1 MKVRFVTADVFTNK
15 PFTGNQLAVL
25 PDARAI
31 PEELLLPIA
40 REFNYSETTF
50 VYPPEHPA
58 HARRLRIFT
67 PGAEVPFAGHPTIGT
82 AVVLAAIGE
91 IPLSGD
97 ETRIVLEEKVGP
109 VPVTIRARD
118 GVAAGGQL
126 AVAKLPEVG
135 PPPPPRTTLAE
146 LLSLE
151 PSQLLGGPNGPQAV
165 SCGLPFLIVPVKDR
179 AAVAA
184 ATVRMDVWASTLKR
198 YWAPDI
204 MVVARDPELD
214 GSDLRARVFVPGLS
228 VPEDPATGSCA
239 AALAGYLAARE
250 AAPNGSLRWVMEQ
263 GFEMGRP
270 SILELEADKR
280 DGAVVAVRVAG
291 DTVVV
296 SEGSMG
302 IRGAGGAEGAG
313 VQRF

>member
-1 MKVRFVTADVFTNK
+1 MKLRFITADVFTNR
-15 PFTGNQLAVL
+15 PFTGNQLAVV

-31 PEELLLPIA
+31 PEELLLPLA

-50 VYPPEHPA
+50 VYPPEKPGHT
-58 HARRLRIFT
+58 RRVRIFT
-67 PGAEVPFAGHPTIGT
+67 PGAEIPFAGHPTIGT
-82 AVVLAAIGE
+82 AFVLAALGE
-91 IPLSGD
+91 IPLTGG
-97 ETRIVLEEKVGP
+97 ETRIVLEEQVGP

-118 GVAAGGQL
+118 GVAVGAQL
-126 AVAKLPEVG
+126 SVAKLPEVG

-179 AAVAA
+179 AAVASA
-184 ATVRMDVWASTLKR
+184 HVRMDVWESTLKR

-214 GSDLRARVFVPGLS
+214 DSDLRARVFVPGLA

-250 AAPNGSLRWVMEQ
+250 TAPNGSFHWVMEQ

-270 SILELEADKR
+270 SMLELDADKR

-291 DTVVV
+291 DCVLV
-296 SEGSMG
+296 SEGSMD
-302 IRGAGGAEGAG
+302 
-313 VQRF
+313 V

>member
-1 MKVRFVTADVFTNK
+1 MMKLQFITTDVFTSR
-15 PFTGNQLAVL
+15 PFTGNQLAVV

-31 PEELLLPIA
+31 PEELLLPVA

-50 VYPPEHPA
+50 VYPPENPGHT
-58 HARRLRIFT
+58 RRVRIFT
-67 PGAEVPFAGHPTIGT
+67 PGAEIPFAGHPTIGT
-82 AVVLAAIGE
+82 AFVLAALGE
-91 IPLSGD
+91 IPLTGD
-97 ETRIVLEEKVGP
+97 ETRIMLEEQVGP
-109 VPVTIRARD
+109 VPVTIRARN
-118 GVAAGGQL
+118 GVAVGAQL
-126 AVAKLPEVG
+126 SVAKLPEVG

-151 PSQLLGGPNGPQAV
+151 ASQLLGGPNGPQAV

-179 AAVAA
+179 AAVAGA
-184 ATVRMDVWASTLKR
+184 HVRMDVWESTLKR

-214 GSDLRARVFVPGLS
+214 DSDLRARVFVPGLA

-250 AAPNGSLRWVMEQ
+250 TAPNGSFHWVMEQ

-270 SILELEADKR
+270 SMLELEADKR

-291 DTVVV
+291 DAVLV
-296 SEGSMG
+296 SEGTMEIQG
-302 IRGAGGAEGAG
+302 R
-313 VQRF
+313 

>member
-1 MKVRFVTADVFTNK
+1 MKVRFITADVFTNR
-15 PFTGNQLAVL
+15 PFTGNQLAVV

-50 VYPPEHPA
+50 VYPPQSPT
-58 HARRLRIFT
+58 HARRVRIFT
-67 PGAEVPFAGHPTIGT
+67 PGAEIPFAGHPTIGS
-82 AVVLAAIGE
+82 AVVLASLGE
-91 IPLSGD
+91 IPLTGD
-97 ETRIVLEEKVGP
+97 ETRIVLEENVGP
-109 VPVTIRARD
+109 IPVTIRARN
-118 GVAAGGQL
+118 GVATGAQL
-126 AVAKLPEVG
+126 SVAKLPEVG
-135 PPPPPRTTLAE
+135 PPPPARTTLAE

-151 PSQLLGGPNGPQAV
+151 PSQLLGGPNGPQSV
-165 SCGLPFLIVPVKDR
+165 SCGLPFLIVQLRDR

-184 ATVRMDVWASTLKR
+184 AHVRMDVWEATLRR
-198 YWAPDI
+198 YWAPDV

-214 GSDLRARVFVPGLS
+214 GSDLRARVFVPGLA

-250 AAPNGSLRWVMEQ
+250 TAPNGSFRWVMEQ

-291 DTVVV
+291 ECVVV
-296 SEGSMG
+296 SEGSME
-302 IRGAGGAEGAG
+302 I
-313 VQRF
+313 

>member
-1 MKVRFVTADVFTNK
+1 MKVRFFTADVFTDR

-50 VYPPEHPA
+50 VYPPHHPN
-58 HARRLRIFT
+58 HTRRVRIFT

-82 AVVLAAIGE
+82 AVVLAAVGE
-91 IPLSGD
+91 IPLTGN
-97 ETRIVLEEKVGP
+97 ETSIVLEENVGP
-109 VPVTIRARD
+109 VPVTIRARN
-118 GVAAGGQL
+118 GVAIGAQL
-126 AVAKLPEVG
+126 SVAKLPEVG
-135 PPPPPRTTLAE
+135 PPPPARTTLAE
-146 LLSLE
+146 MLSLE
-151 PSQLLGGPNGPQAV
+151 PSQLVGGPNGPQAV
-165 SCGLPFLIVPVKDR
+165 SCGLPFLIVQVKDR

-184 ATVRMDVWASTLKR
+184 AHVRMDVWESTLKR
-198 YWAPDI
+198 YWAPDV

-214 GSDLRARVFVPGLS
+214 GSHLRARVFVPGLA

-250 AAPNGSLRWVMEQ
+250 ALPNGAFRWVMEQ

-291 DTVVV
+291 DAVLV
-296 SEGSMG
+296 SEGSME
-302 IRGAGGAEGAG
+302 IGG
-313 VQRF
+313 R

>member
-1 MKVRFVTADVFTNK
+1 MKVRFITADVFTSR
-15 PFTGNQLAVL
+15 PFTGNQLAVV

-50 VYPPEHPA
+50 VYPPENPA
-58 HARRLRIFT
+58 HARQVRIFT

-82 AVVLAAIGE
+82 AVVLAAVGE
-91 IPLSGD
+91 ISLTG
-97 ETRIVLEEKVGP
+97 EATRIVLEEKVGP
-109 VPVTIRARD
+109 IPVTIRARN
-118 GVAAGGQL
+118 GVAVGAEL
-126 AVAKLPEVG
+126 SVAKLPEVG
-135 PPPPPRTTLAE
+135 PPPPARTTLAQ

-184 ATVRMDVWASTLKR
+184 AHVRMDVWESTVKR

-214 GSDLRARVFVPGLS
+214 GSNLRARVFVPGLA

-250 AAPNGSLRWVMEQ
+250 PAPNGSFRWVMEQ

-270 SILELEADKR
+270 SILELEAEKR
-280 DGAVVAVRVAG
+280 DGAVVAVRVGG
-291 DTVVV
+291 DCVVV
-296 SEGSMG
+296 SEGTMETGS
-302 IRGAGGAEGAG
+302 I
-313 VQRF
+313 

>member
-1 MKVRFVTADVFTNK
+1 LRLRFITADVFTAR

-31 PEELLLPIA
+31 PEELLLPIT

-50 VYPPEHPA
+50 VYPPENPA
-58 HARRLRIFT
+58 HTRRVRIFT
-67 PGAEVPFAGHPTIGT
+67 PGGEVPFAGHPTIGT
-82 AVVLAAIGE
+82 AVVLAAMGE
-91 IPLSGD
+91 IPLGGD
-97 ETRIVLEEKVGP
+97 ETGIVLEEKVGP

-118 GVAAGGQL
+118 GVASGAQL
-126 AVAKLPEVG
+126 SVAKLPEVG
-135 PPPPPRTTLAE
+135 PPAPARTTLAE

-165 SCGLPFLIVPVKDR
+165 SCGLPFLIVPVRDR

-184 ATVRMDVWASTLKR
+184 AHIRMDLWDSTLKR

-214 GSDLRARVFVPGLS
+214 DSDLRARVFVPGLS

-250 AAPNGSLRWVMEQ
+250 AAPNGSFRWVMEQ

-291 DTVVV
+291 DCVLV
-296 SEGSMG
+296 SEGSMD
-302 IRGAGGAEGAG
+302 I
-313 VQRF
+313 

>member
-1 MKVRFVTADVFTNK
+1 MKVRFITADVFTAR
-15 PFTGNQLAVL
+15 PFTGNQLAVI
-25 PDARAI
+25 PDAPAI

-50 VYPPEHPA
+50 VYPPENPA
-58 HARRLRIFT
+58 HARRVRIFT

-82 AVVLAAIGE
+82 AVVLAAMGE
-91 IPLSGD
+91 IPLTGD

-109 VPVTIRARD
+109 VPVTIRARN
-118 GVAAGGQL
+118 GVAVGAQL
-126 AVAKLPEVG
+126 SVAKLPEVG
-135 PPPPPRTTLAE
+135 PPPPARTTLAE

-184 ATVRMDVWASTLKR
+184 AHVRMDVWESTLKR

-214 GSDLRARVFVPGLS
+214 DSDLRARVFVPGLA

-250 AAPNGSLRWVMEQ
+250 AGPNGSFRWVMEQ

-270 SILELEADKR
+270 SMLELEADKR

-291 DTVVV
+291 ETVLV
-296 SEGSMG
+296 SDGTMEIG
-302 IRGAGGAEGAG
+302 
-313 VQRF
+313 

>member
-1 MKVRFVTADVFTNK
+1 MKLPYLTADVFTSR
-15 PFTGNQLAVL
+15 PFAGNQLAVI
-25 PDARAI
+25 PDARGV

-50 VYPPEHPA
+50 VYPPTNPA
-58 HARRLRIFT
+58 HARRVRIFT
-67 PGAEVPFAGHPTIGT
+67 PGGEIPFAGHPTIGT

-97 ETRIVLEEKVGP
+97 ATPIILEEEVGP
-109 VPVTIRARD
+109 VPVTIRARS
-118 GVAAGGQL
+118 GSAMGAQL
-126 AVAKLPEVG
+126 SVAKLPETG

-184 ATVRMDVWASTLKR
+184 ARVRMDVWASTLKR
-198 YWAPDI
+198 YWAPDV
-204 MVVARDPELD
+204 MVVARDPELE
-214 GSDLRARVFVPGLS
+214 GSHLRARVFVPGFS
-228 VPEDPATGSCA
+228 VPEDPATGACA

-250 AAPNGSLRWVMEQ
+250 SAPSGSFRWVLEQ

-270 SILELEADKR
+270 SLLELEADKR
-280 DGAVVAVRVAG
+280 DGAITAVRVAG
-291 DTVVV
+291 DVVVV
-296 SEGSMG
+296 SEGTLENRS
-302 IRGAGGAEGAG
+302 RG
-313 VQRF
+313 

>member
-1 MKVRFVTADVFTNK
+1 MKLRFLTADVFTNR

-50 VYPPEHPA
+50 VYPPEDPA
-58 HARRLRIFT
+58 HTRRVRIFT

-118 GVAAGGQL
+118 GVAAGAQL
-126 AVAKLPEVG
+126 SVAKLPEVG

-184 ATVRMDVWASTLKR
+184 ANVRMDVWGSTLKR

-250 AAPNGSLRWVMEQ
+250 SAPNGSLRWVMEQ

-291 DTVVV
+291 DCVVV
-296 SEGSMG
+296 SEGSME
-302 IRGAGGAEGAG
+302 IEG
-313 VQRF
+313 R

>member
-1 MKVRFVTADVFTNK
+1 MKLRFITTDVFTAR
-15 PFTGNQLAVL
+15 PFTGNQLAVVT
-25 PDARAI
+25 DARGI
-31 PEELLLPIA
+31 PEDSLLPIA

-50 VYPPEHPA
+50 VYPPDSAA
-58 HARRLRIFT
+58 HARRVRIFT

-82 AVVLAAIGE
+82 AVVLARIGE
-91 IPLSGD
+91 IPLTGD
-97 ETRIVLEEKVGP
+97 ETRIVLEEGVGP

-118 GVAAGGQL
+118 GVATSAQL
-126 AVAKLPEVG
+126 SVAKLPEIG
-135 PPPPPRTTLAE
+135 PPPPARTTLAE
-146 LLSLE
+146 MLSLE

-184 ATVRMDVWASTLKR
+184 AKVRMDVWEKTLAR

-204 MVVARDPELD
+204 MVVARDPELE
-214 GSDLRARVFVPGLS
+214 GSQLRARVFVPGLS

-250 AAPNGSLRWVMEQ
+250 AAPNGSFRWVMEQ

-280 DGAVVAVRVAG
+280 DGAIVAVRVAG
-291 DTVVV
+291 DAVLV
-296 SEGSMG
+296 SDGMME
-302 IRGAGGAEGAG
+302 IA
-313 VQRF
+313 

>member
-1 MKVRFVTADVFTNK
+1 MRLRFITTDVFTAR
-15 PFTGNQLAVL
+15 PFTGTQLAVVT
-25 PDARAI
+25 DARGI
-31 PEELLLPIA
+31 PEDSLLSIA

-50 VYPPEHPA
+50 VYPPDNAA
-58 HARRLRIFT
+58 HARRVRIFT

-82 AVVLAAIGE
+82 AVVLARIGE
-91 IPLSGD
+91 IPLTGD
-97 ETRIVLEEKVGP
+97 ETRIILEEGVGP
-109 VPVTIRARD
+109 VPVMIRARG
-118 GVAAGGQL
+118 GVATSAQL
-126 AVAKLPEVG
+126 SVAKLPEIG
-135 PPPPPRTTLAE
+135 PPPPARTTLAE
-146 LLSLE
+146 MLSLE

-184 ATVRMDVWASTLKR
+184 AKVRMDVWERTLSR
-198 YWAPDI
+198 YWAPDV
-204 MVVARDPELD
+204 MVVARDPELE
-214 GSDLRARVFVPGLS
+214 GSHLRARVFVPGLS

-250 AAPNGSLRWVMEQ
+250 SAPNGAFRWVMEQ

-291 DTVVV
+291 DAVLV
-296 SEGSMG
+296 SDGMME
-302 IRGAGGAEGAG
+302 IA
-313 VQRF
+313 